1 MRKKEFD
8 DSELAWKIYRIMY
21 SDNLNKDFVI
31 KCKNGRQYIDEIYKV
46 NDKASDYKVELSG
59 EIDFNFT
66 NGFSYSRLGCY
77 KNFLR
82 NEEEINS
89 FEKLTYS
96 IVNISLISKLGNLQ
110 AVKQGIGNDRLDTF
124 VWALSEYYRDN
135 SNLILN
141 HSTYPSLKYL
151 KRYLNMFNSVD
162 QYCENVYHIDQT
174 LVGKLIESGKLAIDT
189 PERMIEFLKLAI
201 EFWEQRASFLSKKLP
216 ENDSEL
222 RGEIKSV
229 NTKLGEIRKKYF
241 E

>member
-1 MRKKEFD
+1 
-8 DSELAWKIYRIMY
+8 
-21 SDNLNKDFVI
+21 
-31 KCKNGRQYIDEIYKV
+31 
-46 NDKASDYKVELSG
+46 
-59 EIDFNFT
+59 
-66 NGFSYSRLGCY
+66 
-77 KNFLR
+77 
-82 NEEEINS
+82 
-89 FEKLTYS
+89 
-96 IVNISLISKLGNLQ
+96 
-110 AVKQGIGNDRLDTF
+110 
-124 VWALSEYYRDN
+124 
-135 SNLILN
+135 
-141 HSTYPSLKYL
+141 
-151 KRYLNMFNSVD
+151 MFNSVD

>member
-1 MRKKEFD
+1 M
-8 DSELAWKIYRIMY
+8 LI
-21 SDNLNKDFVI
+21 
-31 KCKNGRQYIDEIYKV
+31 
-46 NDKASDYKVELSG
+46 
-59 EIDFNFT
+59 
-66 NGFSYSRLGCY
+66 
-77 KNFLR
+77 
-82 NEEEINS
+82 
-89 FEKLTYS
+89 
-96 IVNISLISKLGNLQ
+96 ISLISKLGNLQ